1 VLNYW
6 GANQYEFPLI
16 AQAARRYLAIPGSEV
31 DVERLFNVGRDVL
44 GIRRYSMNAETLGP
58 LGLLK
63 DSHRRL
69 RDTELEREAF
79 LKSKQR

>member
-1 VLNYW
+1 V
-6 GANQYEFPLI
+6 NQYEFPLI
-16 AQAARRYLAIPGSEV
+16 AQAVQRYLAIPGSEV

-44 GIRRYSMNAETLGP
+44 GIRRYSMNTETLG
-58 LGLLK
+58 LLVLLK

-69 RDTELEREAF
+69 RDAELEQEAF